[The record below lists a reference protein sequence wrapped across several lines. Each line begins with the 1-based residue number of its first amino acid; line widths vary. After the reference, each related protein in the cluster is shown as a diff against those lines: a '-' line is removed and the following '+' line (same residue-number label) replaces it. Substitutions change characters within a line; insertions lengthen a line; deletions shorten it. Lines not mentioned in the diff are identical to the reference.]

1 MKVFI
6 NITEAAS
13 EDTLKAF
20 KAAFFYLNKG
30 HQYSFIKEKDTDIT
44 INLTTQFFPLKSLD
58 TYLDSYKDKELNITE
73 DSPLIFKGSVYLKNP
88 QTKYF
93 IWFPTSIDNLLN
105 TVEINKNNATY
116 LSNLAYVYTFGST
129 AKSSQSYLDRCEQIL
144 KLIYPKIFSNYK
156 LSFSGIE
163 LVTAKVYGVQLIYNK
178 LGVLAKPSDRSLINK
193 NICFACVTSIEY
205 TEPTYV
211 FLHSMFAFNDIKLF
225 KVYYVNGTKKAVE
238 ELQKRYSKISPNIEV
253 IQYSYHTKAKTK
265 LHFNRDYVDS
275 KMSILDELTPMYD
288 LTVMCDCD
296 ILCQGNLKSTL
307 LTASISSGNIF
318 GGRDILAIHG
328 ATLINC
334 FKYINGGFII
344 YKKGNYSFKDLYYKW
359 KCTPHKGD
367 VGFYNEQ
374 DFINYT
380 FYKQITYLLD
390 INNFTAHHRAVTSK
404 ATPIIYHYCGPTKPY
419 QNIRNDKCN
428 TVNKVVL
435 GYFVANIP
443 ETMFFTLY
451 HNYVDTIKK
460 DLDPI
465 FLKIIDYLKH
475 SSLLNKY
482 NDLVLQYNLTELG
495 I

>member
-30 HQYSFIKEKDTDIT
+30 HQYSFIKEKDADIT

-73 DSPLIFKGSVYLKNP
+73 ESPLIFKGSVYLKNP

-296 ILCQGNLKSTL
+296 MLCQGNLKSTL

-334 FKYINGGFII
+334 FKYINGGFNI
-344 YKKGNYSFKDLYYKW
+344 YKKGNYNFKDLYYKW

-451 HNYVDTIKK
+451 HNYVDTIKE

>member
-58 TYLDSYKDKELNITE
+58 TYLDSYNDKELNITE

-275 KMSILDELTPMYD
+275 KMSILDELTPIYD

-296 ILCQGNLKSTL
+296 MLCQGNLKSTL

-344 YKKGNYSFKDLYYKW
+344 YKKGNYNFKDLYYKW

-435 GYFVANIP
+435 GYFAANIP

-451 HNYVDTIKK
+451 HNYVDTIKE

>member
-129 AKSSQSYLDRCEQIL
+129 AKSSQFYLDRCEQIL

-238 ELQKRYSKISPNIEV
+238 KLQKRYSKISPNIKV

-296 ILCQGNLKSTL
+296 MLCQGNLKSTL
-307 LTASISSGNIF
+307 LTANISSGNIF

-344 YKKGNYSFKDLYYKW
+344 YKKGNYNFKDLYYKW

-451 HNYVDTIKK
+451 HNYVDTIKE

-475 SSLLNKY
+475 SSLLNRY

>member
-73 DSPLIFKGSVYLKNP
+73 NSPLIFKGSVYLKNP

-116 LSNLAYVYTFGST
+116 LLNLAYVYTFGST

-156 LSFSGIE
+156 LIFSGIE

-275 KMSILDELTPMYD
+275 KISILDELTPMYD

-296 ILCQGNLKSTL
+296 MLCQGNLKSTL
-307 LTASISSGNIF
+307 LTASISSNNIF

-344 YKKGNYSFKDLYYKW
+344 YKKGNYNFKDLYYKW
-359 KCTPHKGD
+359 KCTPHKGN

-380 FYKQITYLLD
+380 FHKQITYLLD

-451 HNYVDTIKK
+451 HNYVDTIKE

-482 NDLVLQYNLTELG
+482 NDLVLQYNLTKLG

>member
-275 KMSILDELTPMYD
+275 KMSILDELTPIYD

-296 ILCQGNLKSTL
+296 MLCQGNLKSTL

-344 YKKGNYSFKDLYYKW
+344 YKKDNYNFKDLYYKW

-451 HNYVDTIKK
+451 HNYVDTIKE

>member
-73 DSPLIFKGSVYLKNP
+73 NSPLIFKGSVYLKNP

-163 LVTAKVYGVQLIYNK
+163 LVVAKVYGVQLIYNK

-296 ILCQGNLKSTL
+296 MLCQGNLKSTL

-344 YKKGNYSFKDLYYKW
+344 YKKGNYNFKALYYKW
-359 KCTPHKGD
+359 KCTPHKGA

-451 HNYVDTIKK
+451 HNYVDTIKE

>member
-105 TVEINKNNATY
+105 TIEINKNNATY
-116 LSNLAYVYTFGST
+116 LSNLAYVYTFGSI

-163 LVTAKVYGVQLIYNK
+163 LVTAKFYGVQLIYNK

-275 KMSILDELTPMYD
+275 KMSILDELTPIYD

-296 ILCQGNLKSTL
+296 MLCQGNLKSTL

-344 YKKGNYSFKDLYYKW
+344 YKKGNYNFKDLYYKW

-451 HNYVDTIKK
+451 HNYVDTIKE

-475 SSLLNKY
+475 SSLLNRY
-482 NDLVLQYNLTELG
+482 NDLVLQHNLNKLG

>member
-20 KAAFFYLNKG
+20 KAAFFYLNKE

-58 TYLDSYKDKELNITE
+58 TYLDSYKDKELTLTE
-73 DSPLIFKGSVYLKNP
+73 ESPLVFKGSVYLKNP

-93 IWFPTSIDNLLN
+93 IWFPKLIDDLLN
-105 TVEINKNNATY
+105 IVEINKSNAEY
-116 LSNLAYVYTFGST
+116 LSNLAYVYMFGSV
-129 AKSSQSYLDRCEQIL
+129 AKSSQVYLDKCEQIL
-144 KLIYPKIFSNYK
+144 KLIYPNIFSNYK

-163 LVTAKVYGVQLIYNK
+163 LVTAKAYGVQLIYDK
-178 LGVLAKPSDRSLINK
+178 LGVLAKPSNRSLINK
-193 NICFACVTSIEY
+193 NVCFACVTSIEY

-211 FLHSMFAFNDIKLF
+211 FLHSMFAFNDIKVF
-225 KVYYVNGTKKAVE
+225 KVYYVNGTKKAVK
-238 ELQKRYSKISPNIEV
+238 ELQERYSKISPNIEV
-253 IQYSYHTKAKTK
+253 IQYSYHTKAKTE

-275 KMSILDELTPMYD
+275 KMSILDELTPLYD

-296 ILCQGNLKSTL
+296 MLCQGNLKSTL

-344 YKKGNYSFKDLYYKW
+344 YKKGKYNFKDLYYKW
-359 KCTPHKGD
+359 KITSHKGG

-390 INNFTAHHRAVTSK
+390 INNFTAHHRSVTSK
-404 ATPIIYHYCGPTKPY
+404 ASPIMYHYCGPVKPY
-419 QNIRNDKCN
+419 QNVRNERCN
-428 TVNKVVL
+428 TVNKVIQ
-435 GYFVANIP
+435 GYIEATIP

-451 HNYVDTIKK
+451 HNYVDTIK
-460 DLDPI
+460 DSLDPI

-475 SSLLNKY
+475 SGELNKY
-482 NDLVLQYNLTELG
+482 NNMVLKYNLTKLG

>member
-156 LSFSGIE
+156 LNFSGIE

-275 KMSILDELTPMYD
+275 KMSILDELTPIYD

-296 ILCQGNLKSTL
+296 MLCQGNLKSTL

-344 YKKGNYSFKDLYYKW
+344 YKKDNYNFKDLYYKW

-451 HNYVDTIKK
+451 HNYVDTIKE

>member
-275 KMSILDELTPMYD
+275 KMSILDELTPIYD

-318 GGRDILAIHG
+318 GGRDILAVHG

-344 YKKGNYSFKDLYYKW
+344 YKKGNYNFKDLYYKW

-451 HNYVDTIKK
+451 HNYVDTIKE

>member
-6 NITEAAS
+6 NITEVAS

-20 KAAFFYLNKG
+20 KAAFFYLNKE

-44 INLTTQFFPLKSLD
+44 INLTTRFFPLKSLD
-58 TYLDSYKDKELNITE
+58 TYLNSYKDKELTLTE
-73 DSPLIFKGSVYLKNP
+73 ESPLVFKGSVYLKNP

-93 IWFPTSIDNLLN
+93 IWFPTFIDNLLN
-105 TVEINKNNATY
+105 TVEINKNIATY
-116 LSNLAYVYTFGST
+116 LSNLAYVYTFGSI

-144 KLIYPKIFSNYK
+144 KLIYPKIFSNYT

-163 LVTAKVYGVQLIYNK
+163 LITAKVYGIQLIYNK

-275 KMSILDELTPMYD
+275 KMSILDELTPIYD

-296 ILCQGNLKSTL
+296 MLCQGNLKSTL

-318 GGRDILAIHG
+318 GGRDILAMHG

-344 YKKGNYSFKDLYYKW
+344 YKKGNYNFKDLYYKW

-367 VGFYNEQ
+367 IGFYNEQ

-451 HNYVDTIKK
+451 HNYVDTIKE

-495 I
+495 N

>member
-30 HQYSFIKEKDTDIT
+30 HQYSFIKEKDIDIT
-44 INLTTQFFPLKSLD
+44 INLTTQFFPLRSLD

-73 DSPLIFKGSVYLKNP
+73 NSPLIFKGSVYLKNP

-296 ILCQGNLKSTL
+296 MLCQGNLKSTL

-344 YKKGNYSFKDLYYKW
+344 YKKGNYNFKALYYKW
-359 KCTPHKGD
+359 KCTSHKGD

-451 HNYVDTIKK
+451 HNYVDTIKE

>member
-73 DSPLIFKGSVYLKNP
+73 DSPLIFKGSVYLKIP

>member
-1 MKVFI
+1 M
-6 NITEAAS
+6 
-13 EDTLKAF
+13 
-20 KAAFFYLNKG
+20 
-30 HQYSFIKEKDTDIT
+30 
-44 INLTTQFFPLKSLD
+44 
-58 TYLDSYKDKELNITE
+58 
-73 DSPLIFKGSVYLKNP
+73 
-88 QTKYF
+88 
-93 IWFPTSIDNLLN
+93 
-105 TVEINKNNATY
+105 
-116 LSNLAYVYTFGST
+116 
-129 AKSSQSYLDRCEQIL
+129 
-144 KLIYPKIFSNYK
+144 
-156 LSFSGIE
+156 
-163 LVTAKVYGVQLIYNK
+163 
-178 LGVLAKPSDRSLINK
+178 LAKPSDRSLINK
-193 NICFACVTSIEY
+193 NICFACVTSVEY

-238 ELQKRYSKISPNIEV
+238 ELQKRYSKISPNIKV

-296 ILCQGNLKSTL
+296 MLCQGNLKSTL

-334 FKYINGGFII
+334 FKYINCGFII
-344 YKKGNYSFKDLYYKW
+344 YKKGNYNFKDLYYKW

-451 HNYVDTIKK
+451 HNYVDTIKE

>member
-73 DSPLIFKGSVYLKNP
+73 NSPLIFKGSVYLKNP
-88 QTKYF
+88 RTKYF

-105 TVEINKNNATY
+105 TIEINKNNATY

-178 LGVLAKPSDRSLINK
+178 LGVLARPSDRSLINK

-211 FLHSMFAFNDIKLF
+211 FLHSMFTFNDIKLF

-238 ELQKRYSKISPNIEV
+238 ELQKRYSKISPNIKV

-275 KMSILDELTPMYD
+275 KMSILDELTPIYD

-296 ILCQGNLKSTL
+296 MLCQGNLKSTL

-451 HNYVDTIKK
+451 HNYVDTIKE

>member
-58 TYLDSYKDKELNITE
+58 TYLDSYKNKELNITE

-275 KMSILDELTPMYD
+275 KMSILDELTPIYD

-296 ILCQGNLKSTL
+296 MLCQGNLKSTL

-318 GGRDILAIHG
+318 GGKDVLAMHG

-344 YKKGNYSFKDLYYKW
+344 YKKGNYNFKDLYYKW

-451 HNYVDTIKK
+451 HNYVDTIKE

>member
-275 KMSILDELTPMYD
+275 KMSILDELTPIYD

-296 ILCQGNLKSTL
+296 MLCQGNLKSTL

-451 HNYVDTIKK
+451 HNYVDTIKE

-465 FLKIIDYLKH
+465 FLKTIDYLKH

>member
-93 IWFPTSIDNLLN
+93 IWFPTSIDSLLN

-129 AKSSQSYLDRCEQIL
+129 VKSSQSYLDRCEQIL

-238 ELQKRYSKISPNIEV
+238 ELQKRYSKISPNIKV

-275 KMSILDELTPMYD
+275 KMNILDELTPMYD

-296 ILCQGNLKSTL
+296 MLCQGNLKSTL

-344 YKKGNYSFKDLYYKW
+344 YKKGNYNFKDLYYKW

-451 HNYVDTIKK
+451 HNYVDTIKE

-465 FLKIIDYLKH
+465 FLKIIGYLKH

-482 NDLVLQYNLTELG
+482 NNLVLQYNLTELG

>member
-1 MKVFI
+1 MFGSVA
-6 NITEAAS
+6 NSSQA
-13 EDTLKAF
+13 
-20 KAAFFYLNKG
+20 
-30 HQYSFIKEKDTDIT
+30 
-44 INLTTQFFPLKSLD
+44 
-58 TYLDSYKDKELNITE
+58 YLDK
-73 DSPLIFKGSVYLKNP
+73 
-88 QTKYF
+88 
-93 IWFPTSIDNLLN
+93 
-105 TVEINKNNATY
+105 
-116 LSNLAYVYTFGST
+116 
-129 AKSSQSYLDRCEQIL
+129 CEQIL
-144 KLIYPKIFSNYK
+144 KLIYPNIFSNYK

-163 LVTAKVYGVQLIYNK
+163 LITAKAYGIQLIYDK
-178 LGVLAKPSDRSLINK
+178 LGVLAKPSNRSLINK

-238 ELQKRYSKISPNIEV
+238 ELQKRYSKISLNIEV

-275 KMSILDELTPMYD
+275 KMSILDELTPVYD
-288 LTVMCDCD
+288 LTIMCDCD
-296 ILCQGNLKSTL
+296 MLCQGNLKSTL
-307 LTASISSGNIF
+307 LTANISQGNIF

-344 YKKGNYSFKDLYYKW
+344 YKKGNYNFKDLYYKW

-390 INNFTAHHRAVTSK
+390 INNFTAHHRSITSK
-404 ATPIIYHYCGPTKPY
+404 ASPIIYHYCGPTKPY
-419 QNIRNDKCN
+419 QNIRNEQCN
-428 TVNKVVL
+428 TVSRVIN
-435 GYFVANIP
+435 GYFVASIP

-451 HNYVDTIKK
+451 HNYVDTIKE

-475 SSLLNKY
+475 SGELNKY
-482 NDLVLQYNLTELG
+482 NDLVLKYNLTQLG

>member
-73 DSPLIFKGSVYLKNP
+73 DSSLIFKGSVYLKNP

-275 KMSILDELTPMYD
+275 KMSILDELTPIYD

-296 ILCQGNLKSTL
+296 MLCQGNLKSTL

-344 YKKGNYSFKDLYYKW
+344 YKKGNYNFKDLYYKW

-451 HNYVDTIKK
+451 HNYVDTIKE

>member
-20 KAAFFYLNKG
+20 KAAFFYLNKE
-30 HQYSFIKEKDTDIT
+30 HQYSFTKEKDIDIT

-58 TYLDSYKDKELNITE
+58 TYLDSYRDKELNITE

-105 TVEINKNNATY
+105 NVEINKNNATY

-129 AKSSQSYLDRCEQIL
+129 AKSSQSYLDKCEQIL

-225 KVYYVNGTKKAVE
+225 KVYYVNGTKKAVK

-275 KMSILDELTPMYD
+275 KMSILDELTPIYD

-296 ILCQGNLKSTL
+296 MLCQGNLKSTL
-307 LTASISSGNIF
+307 LTASISSNNIF

-344 YKKGNYSFKDLYYKW
+344 YKKGSYNFKDLYYKW

-367 VGFYNEQ
+367 IGFYNEQ

-428 TVNKVVL
+428 TINKVVL

-451 HNYVDTIKK
+451 HNYVDTIKE

>member
-58 TYLDSYKDKELNITE
+58 TYLDSYKNKELNITE

-275 KMSILDELTPMYD
+275 KMSILDELTPIYD

-296 ILCQGNLKSTL
+296 MLCQGNLKSTL

-318 GGRDILAIHG
+318 GGKDILAMHG

-344 YKKGNYSFKDLYYKW
+344 YKKGNYNFKDLYYKW

-451 HNYVDTIKK
+451 HNYVDTIKE

>member
-73 DSPLIFKGSVYLKNP
+73 NSPLIFKGSVYLKNP

-296 ILCQGNLKSTL
+296 MLCQGNLKSTL

-344 YKKGNYSFKDLYYKW
+344 YKKGNYNFKDLYYKW

-451 HNYVDTIKK
+451 HNYVDTIKE

>member
-193 NICFACVTSIEY
+193 NICFACVTSVEY

-238 ELQKRYSKISPNIEV
+238 ELQKRYSKISPNIKV

-296 ILCQGNLKSTL
+296 MLCQGNLKSTL

-344 YKKGNYSFKDLYYKW
+344 YKKGNYNFKDLYYKW

-451 HNYVDTIKK
+451 HNYVDTIKE

>member
-58 TYLDSYKDKELNITE
+58 NYLNSYKDKELNITE

-275 KMSILDELTPMYD
+275 KMSILDELTPIYD

-296 ILCQGNLKSTL
+296 MLCQGNLKSTL

-344 YKKGNYSFKDLYYKW
+344 YKKGNYNFKDLYYKW

-451 HNYVDTIKK
+451 HNYVDTIKE